1 MPVIT
6 VLGPPL
12 SPAEV
17 NLALKAVNAAA
28 ARALNLPTDAVHSM
42 FLPATA
48 GATGTK
54 TEPAWPAALLHGPAG
69 DAAEMA
75 AASTAVA
82 AVLGGVWGQPVEHTW
97 VHWVIT
103 G

>member
-28 ARALNLPTDAVHSM
+28 ARALNVPTEAVHSM
-42 FLPATA
+42 FLAATA

-54 TEPAWPAALLHGPAG
+54 TEAAWPAALLYGPAG

-75 AASTAVA
+75 AATTAVA
-82 AVLGGVWGQPVEHTW
+82 SVLGGVWGQPVERTW
-97 VHWVIT
+97 VRWIVT